1 MATVNEAGR
10 PILLGGYDAK
20 RCAVRV
26 HHDNNRLVPKT
37 DWVPTPEER
46 ARMDAGNSFEA
57 DVFAALRALHP
68 QAVLIDPG
76 LRGSEA
82 VAATLGAMDTEAP
95 LILGGWLPDD
105 VEGGRKGKPD
115 ILIRFDDG
123 YIPADVKN
131 HATLQ
136 SRARTRAVVSTLA
149 EPAERTMVSGWSSA
163 GPYRF
168 EDGLQLAHYTR
179 MLQSCG
185 RHGGPRV
192 GAILGT
198 SAVVLDDR
206 EPQTVLVWH
215 DLEEQVITT
224 FSRSRGT
231 AKRSLLERYDHEH
244 GFRVRVAANARM
256 MSGSPDDPP
265 PLVDP
270 IGQEECGS
278 CPYGAWCADLLGE
291 DDPSMQI
298 TIGRLGV
305 REWLALRGMGVS
317 TTAELSA
324 LDLDDDGFLDAY
336 LPEVA
341 GTRNARGKLAAA
353 VRRAQMICE
362 GIEIARTGFGPVVL
376 PVADVE
382 VDLDVEFD
390 RNNRV
395 YLWGVRIRSGAGDSS
410 ACYLDDFI
418 AWDPLDDEGERALAR
433 RFAGWLQDTLRTAA
447 AEDRTVRVYHW
458 SHPEASQ
465 LRRILGAAN
474 VGELINEYFIDLE
487 KVFKDSF
494 FSLHGSKLKVV
505 APIFGFSWQVADPG
519 GATSQLY
526 LDAIHTGAEPGAV
539 AAAQRWLL
547 SYNHD
552 DTAATAVIRDGM
564 RGWVG

>member
-1 MATVNEAGR
+1 MATVNEAGE

-26 HHDNNRLVPKT
+26 HHDHNRLVPKT
-37 DWVPTPEER
+37 AWVPTPEER
-46 ARMDAGNSFEA
+46 ARMDAGNAFETG
-57 DVFAALRALHP
+57 VFAALSALHP
-68 QAVLIDPG
+68 RAVLIDPG
-76 LRGSEA
+76 LRGSDA
-82 VAATLGAMDTEAP
+82 VAATLGAMDTGAP
-95 LILGGWLPDD
+95 LILGGWLPNDL
-105 VEGGRKGKPD
+105 EGGRKGKPD
-115 ILIRFDDG
+115 ILIRFDEG
-123 YIPADVKN
+123 YVPADVKN

-136 SRARTRAVVSTLA
+136 PRVRTRAVVSTLA
-149 EPAERTMVSGWSSA
+149 EPTERTTVSGWSSA
-163 GPYRF
+163 GQYRF

-185 RHGGPRV
+185 RHGGRRV
-192 GAILGT
+192 GAIVGT
-198 SAVVLDDR
+198 SAVVLDDG

-215 DLEEQVITT
+215 DLEDPVIAT

-256 MSGSPDDPP
+256 MTGSPDDPL

-278 CPYGAWCADLLGE
+278 CPYGAWCAELLGD

-305 REWLALRGMGVS
+305 REWLALRGLGVS

-324 LDLDDDGFLDAY
+324 LDLDDGGFLDTY
-336 LPEVA
+336 LAEVT
-341 GTRNARGKLAAA
+341 GTRDARGKLAAA

-362 GIEIARTGFGPVVL
+362 GIEIARTGVGPVGL
-376 PVADVE
+376 PIADVE
-382 VDLDVEFD
+382 IDLDVEFD

-395 YLWGVRIRSGAGDSS
+395 YLWGVRIRSGADDSS
-410 ACYLDDFI
+410 ARHLDDFI
-418 AWDPLDDEGERALAR
+418 VWEPLDDEGEQALAR
-433 RFAGWLQDTLRTAA
+433 RFADWLQDTLRAAA
-447 AEDRTVRVYHW
+447 AEDRTVKVYHW

-465 LRRILGAAN
+465 LRRILGAAE
-474 VGELINEYFIDLE
+474 VGELISETFVDLE
-487 KVFKDSF
+487 KIFKDNF

-505 APIFGFSWQVADPG
+505 APIFGFSWRVADPG

-526 LDAIHTGAEPGAV
+526 LDDVHAGAEPGAV

-564 RGWVG
+564 RGWAV